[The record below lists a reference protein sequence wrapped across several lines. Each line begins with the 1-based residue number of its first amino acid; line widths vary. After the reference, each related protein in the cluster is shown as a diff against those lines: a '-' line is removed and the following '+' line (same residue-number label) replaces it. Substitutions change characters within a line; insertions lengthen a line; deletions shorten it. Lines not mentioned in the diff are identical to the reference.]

1 MWVMTIS
8 YKLTNKTDHAYQS
21 ALLSAI
27 LALLHFI
34 LLILRFPSIFNWCA
48 ILLDIF
54 ALGKTAL
61 HAYRDSQSLERYP
74 LPYIGEIANRWV
86 GEE

>member
-1 MWVMTIS
+1 MAHT
-8 YKLTNKTDHAYQS
+8 KLIAVDHAYQS

-27 LALLHFI
+27 LALLHAV

-48 ILLDIF
+48 VLLDIA
-54 ALGKTAL
+54 ALGRSAL
-61 HAYRDSQSLERYP
+61 QAYRDAQSLERYP